1 MDFRKRVNEQ
11 DDLEVNSDE
20 IDTTNDL
27 EVEPVASS
35 DQKNTDSNEPTM
47 GILDVNGLF
56 RSLLEFHAQLRAFHW
71 QTKSFSE
78 HTGAGATYDS
88 VDDILDTLVE
98 SYQGYMK
105 DERIRFGGQLN
116 LLDYEEVNVE
126 EWLSNVISIIEQLR
140 ESTERVFKGSS
151 DLLNIMDELLGAVS
165 KFKYLLTLK

>member
-11 DDLEVNSDE
+11 DDMEVNSDE

-27 EVEPVASS
+27 EVEPVDSR
-35 DQKNTDSNEPTM
+35 DQKNTDSDEPTM
-47 GILDVNGLF
+47 GILDMNALF
-56 RSLLEFHAQLRAFHW
+56 RSLVEFHVQLKAFHW

-78 HTGAGATYDS
+78 HSGAGATYDS

-98 SYQGYMK
+98 AYQGYMK
-105 DERIRFGGQLN
+105 DERLRFGGQLN
-116 LLDYEEVNVE
+116 ILDYEDVNTE
-126 EWLSNVISIIEQLR
+126 EWLSGVINVIEQLR